1 MNTKSAA
8 DAYMRGS
15 IESAPP
21 IKIVRMLYQGA
32 VRALLQAKAAGTDS
46 VEFQTRIGHA
56 DEIVTE
62 LRLALR
68 PEFGAEQCANLEGLY
83 LFVQDRLTL
92 ARADREAGPLDE
104 AREILET
111 LLEAWN
117 QVEIQAAGEA

>member
-15 IESAPP
+15 VESAPP

-32 VRALLQAKAAGTDS
+32 VRALAQAKAAGTES

-68 PEFGAEQCANLEGLY
+68 PEFGAEQCANLESLY
-83 LFVQDRLTL
+83 LFIQDRLVQ
-92 ARADREAGPLDE
+92 ARCDRESGPVDE

-117 QVEIQAAGEA
+117 QVEIQAESQA